1 MTGGKRK
8 VWTSPST
15 AKEVNDKLIIFAD
28 ESQPDL
34 IISNEFAGGC
44 GGNVSRPVGYGQSTC
59 YVQNSTVLD
68 GECEGPCWPRL
79 AARALKKRRS
89 TAHINALKCML
100 YGSKNRLPR
109 ARQLKRAELEDGIY
123 GGVYGNGV
131 LEGLHI
137 EGNQSEMACHSVPD
151 RSCGVRF
158 VQDVVTLPLITPS
171 FPTYRSARLP
181 V

>member
-123 GGVYGNGV
+123 GGVLAMASLRACILKEN
-131 LEGLHI
+131 
-137 EGNQSEMACHSVPD
+137 NQKWLVIQFLIVP
-151 RSCGVRF
+151 
-158 VQDVVTLPLITPS
+158 VVSDLCRMS
-171 FPTYRSARLP
+171 
-181 V
+181 